1 MPLPAPRSPAPPVCC
16 DIAGRA
22 ASAVV
27 PPPAPTELT
36 GHGLGGPTAAAH
48 GSAAAGRAERA
59 GKVARREAEAERGKG
74 HSAGYLEAVDTAA
87 AANVR
92 MNKKHFCRYIYIYV

>member
-59 GKVARREAEAERGKG
+59 GKVARRETEAEPGKG

-87 AANVR
+87 NVR
-92 MNKKHFCRYIYIYV
+92 MNKIVSIDVKYIFVSV